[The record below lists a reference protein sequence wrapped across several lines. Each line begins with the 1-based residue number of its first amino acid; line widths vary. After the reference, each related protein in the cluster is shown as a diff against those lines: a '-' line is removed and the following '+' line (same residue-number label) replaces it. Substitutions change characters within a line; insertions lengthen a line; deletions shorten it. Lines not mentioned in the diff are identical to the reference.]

1 MTKTAHKILLIGAG
15 QLGSRHLQGLSQ
27 IDIPVSIQ
35 VVDPSKASLKIARER
50 FAEMET
56 NQHINAI
63 SFSTGI
69 NGAEEPFD
77 LAIIATGSDVRAQ
90 VLTSLLNSYKVNNV
104 ILEKFLFQ
112 KESDYQQ
119 VSELLLQRG
128 VKTVVN
134 CPRRYYPFYD
144 QLRKT
149 LTDKQ
154 QIIFRVAGSQWG
166 LACNVIHFLDL
177 FAFLTGNSSV
187 RIDGSGLDDT
197 ILESKRPG
205 NVEFTGTIRGE
216 NTRGDRFEIS
226 CSPDVGLPFTVTI
239 TDDTKSIEVRESERK
254 ACFFDRIN
262 GNKHEEPFTAPYQS
276 QLTGMVARELLTN
289 GNCILTP
296 YPESMALH
304 LPVLRTFLLH
314 LNKISGQQHSCC
326 PIT

>member
-1 MTKTAHKILLIGAG
+1 MTKTDHKILLIGAG

-35 VVDPSKASLKIARER
+35 TVDPSEASLKIARER
-50 FAEMET
+50 FAEMGT
-56 NQHINAI
+56 NQHIKSI

-90 VLTSLLNSYKVNNV
+90 VLTSLISSYKVNNV

-112 KESDYQQ
+112 KESDYQHIL
-119 VSELLLQRG
+119 ELLLQRG
-128 VKTVVN
+128 VKAVVN
-134 CPRRYYPFYD
+134 CPRRCYPFYE

-149 LTDKQ
+149 LADQQ
-154 QIIFRVAGSQWG
+154 QITFRVAGSQWG

-187 RIDGSGLDDT
+187 HVDGSGLDDT

-205 NVEFTGTIRGE
+205 NVEFTGTISGE
-216 NTRGDRFEIS
+216 NARGDRFEIS
-226 CSPDVGLPFTVTI
+226 CSPDVGLPFTVSI
-239 TDDTKSIEVRESERK
+239 AYDTKSVEVWESERK
-254 ACFFDRIN
+254 ACFFDKIN

-289 GNCILTP
+289 GNCGLTP

-304 LPVLRTFLLH
+304 LPVLRTFLFH
-314 LNKISGQQHSCC
+314 LNKISGKQHSCC